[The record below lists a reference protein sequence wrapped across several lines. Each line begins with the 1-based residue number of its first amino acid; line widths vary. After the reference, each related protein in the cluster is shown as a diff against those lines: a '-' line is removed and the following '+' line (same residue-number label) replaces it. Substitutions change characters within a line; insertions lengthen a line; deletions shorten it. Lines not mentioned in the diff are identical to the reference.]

1 MAGGEI
7 DTKIIQSFAE
17 DIAAR
22 LNEAAIIAR
31 MAEGFGKQGLA
42 ERAFQSLLEIEPLIH
57 EASILLN
64 ATSVVRR
71 RDPSRSAELMG

>member
-1 MAGGEI
+1 MAGEI

>member
-1 MAGGEI
+1 MAGDI

-71 RDPSRSAELMG
+71 RDSSRSADLMG